1 MIKKNRTINKQM
13 DMKPQET
20 SWTETTRKYTR
31 AKERTLHLVMYILQ
45 CTFSLLAEP
54 SCQQVV
60 ISSYWLMVQSMK
72 QNVPFT
78 L

>member
-20 SWTETTRKYTR
+20 SWTETTR
-31 AKERTLHLVMYILQ
+31 AKERTLQLVMYILQ

-72 QNVPFT
+72 QNIPFT

>member
-20 SWTETTRKYTR
+20 SWTETTR
-31 AKERTLHLVMYILQ
+31 AKERTLQLVMYILQ